1 MKIYCRQRIYTTCIC
16 VTLYKRYVFL
26 DLIERKKKN
35 KINTN
40 QEQNVLM
47 WYIFIS

>member
-1 MKIYCRQRIYTTCIC
+1 MKMYCRQRIYTTCIC

-26 DLIERKKKN
+26 DLIERKKN